1 MFYRATTKEQGTGLG
16 LYIAKEVIEKLNG
29 SISVESSI
37 NEGTTF
43 NIIVPNNRPAAG

>member
-16 LYIAKEVIEKLNG
+16 LYIAKGHEKLNG

-37 NEGTTF
+37 NGGT
-43 NIIVPNNRPAAG
+43 IQHYCSNNRPAMG